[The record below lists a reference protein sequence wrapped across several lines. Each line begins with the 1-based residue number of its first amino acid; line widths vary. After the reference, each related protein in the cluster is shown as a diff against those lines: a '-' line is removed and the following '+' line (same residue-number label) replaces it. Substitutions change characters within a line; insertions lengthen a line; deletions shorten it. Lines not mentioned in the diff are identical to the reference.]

1 MWKLIIIS
9 RSHENPAFFAVQ
21 NVIFSRLGKINSVAV
36 VEDTGGFSG
45 VLTTAHEIAH
55 VLGVVHDGDYA
66 PSYLSGK

>member
-1 MWKLIIIS
+1 MKIQLYS
-9 RSHENPAFFAVQ
+9 LFGMLF
-21 NVIFSRLGKINSVAV
+21 FSRLGKINSVAV